1 MELTDPHTAK
11 LRELARSLMSE
22 GSDWKAGVGALIREV
37 EAIEPGFIQK
47 IAAGDQLRRLGL
59 RVQDRW

>member
-11 LRELARSLMSE
+11 LRELAQSLMSE

-37 EAIEPGFIQK
+37 EAREPGFIQK

-59 RVQDRW
+59 SVRDQW